1 VRFIFAGFIALLVA
15 VLVTLWV
22 KQDNGYV
29 LIGYG
34 LWTVEGSLA
43 LFTLLG
49 LAFFL
54 FLHLSLRILSRLWHM
69 PDRVTEWR
77 RKRRKLRAHRS
88 LTLGLVEMAEGR
100 WKVAERHL
108 TRHAEL
114 SETPLINYLAAAR
127 AAQLQGAHGRRDDY
141 LHLAHESMPS
151 ADVAVGLT
159 QAELQ
164 LAHQQY
170 EQALA
175 SLMHVRSLSPKHSY
189 VLKLLRKLY
198 ENLGEW
204 RKLEEL
210 LPELRRRR
218 VIEDK
223 ELQLLEER
231 VRRERLKQES
241 CGVDSLVH
249 YWQTIPKDLR
259 QDQSLLIEYCRLM
272 LPLGA
277 GPRVE
282 PLIVTAINRQWNNE
296 LVLLYGQIELNEPS
310 HQLAVA
316 EGWLKQHPEDAMLL
330 LSLARLALKN
340 KLWGKARSYLDA
352 SIAIAPSPESYQ
364 QLGLLLERLGEQ
376 DKAAECFRTGLGL
389 ASPEPEKALPPI
401 AQRPALGQADT
412 TITPPSLI
420 AISESGRSE

>member
-1 VRFIFAGFIALLVA
+1 MRTLIAAFLALLAA

-34 LWTVEGSLA
+34 QWTVEGSLA
-43 LFTLLG
+43 LFTLAA
-49 LAFFL
+49 LAL
-54 FLHLSLRILSRLWHM
+54 FLLLHLALRLVSRLWQM
-69 PDRVTEWR
+69 PERVAEWR
-77 RKRRKLRAHRS
+77 RKRRIQRAHRS
-88 LTLGLVEMAEGR
+88 LTRGLVEMAEGR

-108 TRHAEL
+108 TRHAAQ

-127 AAQLQGAHGRRDDY
+127 AAQLQGEHARRDDY

-175 SLMHVRSLSPKHSY
+175 SLMHVRSLSPKHNY
-189 VLKLLRKLY
+189 VLKLLKRLY

-204 RKLEEL
+204 KKLEEI
-210 LPELRRRR
+210 LPDLRRRK
-218 VIEDK
+218 VIGDK
-223 ELQLLEER
+223 EYQALESQIY
-231 VRRERLKQES
+231 RERLKQES
-241 CGVDSLVH
+241 GDVESLVR
-249 YWQTIPKDLR
+249 YWQTIPKELR
-259 QDQSLLIEYCRLM
+259 QDQAMLSEYCRMM

-282 PLIVTAINRQWNNE
+282 PLIASALGRHWNSD
-296 LVLLYGQIELNEPS
+296 LVVIYGQIELNEPS

-316 EGWLKQHPEDAMLL
+316 EGWLKQHPEDAVLL
-330 LSLARLALKN
+330 LTLARLSLKN
-340 KLWGKARSYLDA
+340 KLWGKARSYLEA
-352 SIAIAPSPESYQ
+352 SIAITPTPESYQ
-364 QLGLLLERLGEQ
+364 QLGLLLERLGESE
-376 DKAAECFRTGLGL
+376 KASRCFRAGLGL
-389 ASPEPEKALPPI
+389 ASSEPERALPPI
-401 AQRPALGQADT
+401 NQRPALGQSENT
-412 TITPPSLI
+412 VSPPSLVEGI
-420 AISESGRSE
+420 